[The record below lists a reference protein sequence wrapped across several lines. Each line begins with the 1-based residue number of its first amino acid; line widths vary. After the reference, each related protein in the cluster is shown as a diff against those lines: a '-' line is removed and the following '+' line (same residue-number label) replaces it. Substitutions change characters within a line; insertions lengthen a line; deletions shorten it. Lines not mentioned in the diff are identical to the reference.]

1 MGFKN
6 SYWDENCCLRKQY
19 DTRLNI
25 FNDKSKGNRFNIS
38 IFVAYKKLLL
48 FNNPMI

>member
-1 MGFKN
+1 MRIAVFESN
-6 SYWDENCCLRKQY
+6 

-48 FNNPMI
+48 FNNPII